1 MPNQSEILKQRL
13 FDSVARPWQDLLPET
28 KIEALL
34 SEEGIRYRNR
44 LYTPIVTIWAMVYQ
58 VLCADKS
65 LSNTV
70 KWLRKWLVVEGEAPS
85 SDTGGYSK
93 ARSRLPERIV
103 ERLVVDSGAGLE
115 AEVPQAQLWCGRRVK
130 VFDGSTVLMSDTPD
144 NQAEYPQHGNQKQGC
159 GFPLARIVVFF
170 SLVTGVVFCGSIASR
185 YTSETQMSRA
195 LYQTL
200 ESGDV
205 AMADQLHGS
214 YVDLALIAQQHA
226 DGMIRKHHA
235 RKTDF
240 RTGKKMGWAIIRW
253 NGANR
258 GDGPT
263 I

>member
-28 KIEALL
+28 KINALL

-65 LSNTV
+65 LSHTV
-70 KWLRKWLVVEGEAPS
+70 KWLRKWLVVEGDAPS
-85 SDTGGYSK
+85 SDTGGYSN
-93 ARSRLPERIV
+93 ARSRLSETIV
-103 ERLVVDSGAGLE
+103 ERLVVDSGAALE
-115 AEVPQAQLWCGRRVK
+115 AEVPPDQLWCGRRVK
-130 VFDGSTVLMSDTPD
+130 VFDGSTVLMNDTPD
-144 NQAEYPQHGNQKQGC
+144 NQAAYPQHGNQKKGC

-170 SLVTGVVFCGSIASR
+170 SLVTGAVFCGSIASR
-185 YTSETQMSRA
+185 HTSETEMSRA

-200 ESGDV
+200 APGDV

-214 YVDLALIAQQHA
+214 YVDLALIAQQQA

-240 RTGKKMGWAIIRW
+240 RTGKKTGLATIRW

-258 GDGPT
+258 SDAPS